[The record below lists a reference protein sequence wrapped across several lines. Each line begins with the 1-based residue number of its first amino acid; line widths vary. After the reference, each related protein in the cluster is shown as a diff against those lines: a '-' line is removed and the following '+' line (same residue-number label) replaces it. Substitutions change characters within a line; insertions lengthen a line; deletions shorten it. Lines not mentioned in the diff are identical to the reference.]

1 MVSSII
7 KHLKSLLDKIEKCF
21 PTVSTENY
29 KWLRNP
35 FLPMDI
41 LCILNLKEEEELI
54 DIRNDGNIKLLHRE
68 MPLDEFWIKI
78 QNEYH
83 NIGEK
88 ALVILLQFSTTILC
102 KTAFPVLTNLK
113 TRKRERLLVVEE
125 EMRVAL
131 SNVRPNIE
139 RICAKNQA
147 QISH

>member
-7 KHLKSLLDKIEKCF
+7 KHLKFLLNKIEKCF

-29 KWLRNP
+29 KWVRNP

-41 LCILNLKEEEELI
+41 HCILNLKEEELI
-54 DIRNDGNIKLLHRE
+54 DIRIDGNIKLLHRE

-102 KTAFPVLTNLK
+102 KTAFSVLTNLK
-113 TRKRERLLVVEE
+113 TRKRERLLVVVE
-125 EMRVAL
+125 EMV
-131 SNVRPNIE
+131 PNIE

-147 QISH
+147 LISH